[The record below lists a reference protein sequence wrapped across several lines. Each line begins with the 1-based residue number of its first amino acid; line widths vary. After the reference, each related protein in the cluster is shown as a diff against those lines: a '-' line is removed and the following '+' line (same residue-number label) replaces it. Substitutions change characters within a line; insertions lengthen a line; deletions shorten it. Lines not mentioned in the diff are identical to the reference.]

1 MNYGMFSQAGNDA
14 VELIVDTAI
23 INDSAWLEVY
33 QQLVYLSKVEVFS
46 EATDTAVREAVYS
59 ELYENEKV

>member
-33 QQLVYLSKVEVFS
+33 QQLVYLSKVEVFA

-59 ELYENEKV
+59 ELYANEKV